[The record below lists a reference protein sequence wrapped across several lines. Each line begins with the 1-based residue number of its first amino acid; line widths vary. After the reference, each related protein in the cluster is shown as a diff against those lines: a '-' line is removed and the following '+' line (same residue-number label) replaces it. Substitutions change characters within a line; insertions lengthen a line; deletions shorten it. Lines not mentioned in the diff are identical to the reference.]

1 MLVQCSLMQNI
12 TDVLL
17 SFFFSFLCSP
27 MVLSFRDFL
36 SKSQELLQKLSEYN
50 EENPQ
55 LVDVLN
61 ALFFMPFGRLHDY
74 ARTLLKLATC
84 FEVVS
89 CLYISRKYA
98 HKTYCLEIAVRS
110 RCQVMKSSLVLSEAS
125 LDSGLLQGKTMHI
138 YLHIHKPHLH
148 RSQVESCYSARTC

>member
-1 MLVQCSLMQNI
+1 MFAFVIFVLWKSKKVHSVLVQCSLMQSI

-17 SFFFSFLCSP
+17 SFLFPSCSP

-50 EENPQ
+50 EENLQ

-89 CLYISRKYA
+89 CLYYLYLKKY
-98 HKTYCLEIAVRS
+98 HTKLIAW
-110 RCQVMKSSLVLSEAS
+110 K
-125 LDSGLLQGKTMHI
+125 
-138 YLHIHKPHLH
+138 
-148 RSQVESCYSARTC
+148 